1 MMDLFYLGVPV
12 SHEGVTVNQY
22 ENTRSRTGERKG
34 IQELIAVDVSRGSLV
49 DAFVPSPDFF
59 STRTLKLKRLKVT

>member
-22 ENTRSRTGERKG
+22 EKTPGAGLGREREYKN
-34 IQELIAVDVSRGSLV
+34 
-49 DAFVPSPDFF
+49 
-59 STRTLKLKRLKVT
+59 